1 MADYPFVK
9 FHFNVEW
16 GGTNIGFA
24 EVSGLKVSSE
34 VIDYIDGANP
44 EYTSLKMPG
53 RTSYEK
59 VTFKRGT
66 FKSDNEFYTWWN
78 TIKLNT
84 VERRDITISLLD
96 ETHSPVVVW
105 RLKNAWP
112 TSVASTDL
120 NAKNSEVAI
129 ETLEVVHEGFSVETI

>member
-9 FHFNVEW
+9 FHFNVDW

-24 EVSGLKVSSE
+24 EVSGLKVTSE
-34 VIDYIDGANP
+34 VVEYADGANP
-44 EYTSLKMPG
+44 EYTNLKMPG
-53 RTSYEK
+53 RR
-59 VTFKRGT
+59 TFDNITLKRGT
-66 FKSDNEFYTWWN
+66 FKSDNEFYNWWN
-78 TIKLNT
+78 TTKLNT

-96 ETHSPVVVW
+96 ETHAPVVVW

-112 TSVASTDL
+112 VSVESTDL

-129 ETLEVVHEGFSVETI
+129 ETLEIAHEGLTIEAK